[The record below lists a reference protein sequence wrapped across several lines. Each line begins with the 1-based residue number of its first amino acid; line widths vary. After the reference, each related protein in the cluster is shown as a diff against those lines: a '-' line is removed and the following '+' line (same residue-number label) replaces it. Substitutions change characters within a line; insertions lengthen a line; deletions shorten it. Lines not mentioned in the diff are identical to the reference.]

1 MPETLSDSLFE
12 RCWKRLSAYL
22 RALWR
27 RWEVEHEGSR
37 LRIRSL
43 EERHREILEE
53 GDDAVEQI

>member
-12 RCWKRLSAYL
+12 TCWKRLSAYL

>member
-1 MPETLSDSLFE
+1 MPETLSDSIFE
-12 RCWKRLSAYL
+12 RCWKRLSAHL

-43 EERHREILEE
+43 EERHREIRDE
-53 GDDAVEQI
+53 GDDAVLQI